1 MAFSSRARRRAS
13 SRSMLR
19 IRLSLSSLSRSISRR
34 VKEEC
39 NDLEDGCGCGWLRV
53 RSSGGDSREDDEIR
67 STLRRKGKQKVQ
79 GKVKKKYSKQRKE
92 LDPSANVKIVTT
104 T

>member
-53 RSSGGDSREDDEIR
+53 RSSGGDSRDEEDEIR

-79 GKVKKKYSKQRKE
+79 GKVKKKKNSKQRKE
-92 LDPSANVKIVTT
+92 LDPSANVK
-104 T
+104 

>member
-53 RSSGGDSREDDEIR
+53 RSSGGDSRDEEDEIR

-79 GKVKKKYSKQRKE
+79 GKVKKKIVSKEK
-92 LDPSANVKIVTT
+92 S
-104 T
+104 

>member
-53 RSSGGDSREDDEIR
+53 RSSGGDSRDEEDEIR

-79 GKVKKKYSKQRKE
+79 GKVKKKKKNSKQRKE
-92 LDPSANVKIVTT
+92 LDPSANVK
-104 T
+104 

>member
-53 RSSGGDSREDDEIR
+53 RSSGGDSRDEEDEIR

-79 GKVKKKYSKQRKE
+79 GKVKKKK
-92 LDPSANVKIVTT
+92 KIVSKEKS
-104 T
+104 